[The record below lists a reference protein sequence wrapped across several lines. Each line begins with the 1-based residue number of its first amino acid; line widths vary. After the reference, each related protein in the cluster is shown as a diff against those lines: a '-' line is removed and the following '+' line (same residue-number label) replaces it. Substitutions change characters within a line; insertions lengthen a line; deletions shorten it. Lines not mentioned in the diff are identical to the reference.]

1 MRLTIE
7 FFKNS
12 IFPESDLSIFNEFQE
27 TAENDLFGKSTEK
40 SIDSVQK
47 ALNLFLSL
55 LTSVHENKFQE
66 ALLTMMN
73 KHFINFDKLN
83 EQFALDFETVQNLL
97 TSIQVTS
104 SIMDNYEIKKIQKN
118 WKAKYEL
125 EMKNKLNFKHEIKL
139 YREFRELEMMQE
151 LINFNSFFKSYLLEL
166 IFEFASAYEQR
177 LMYTYRV
184 LFFDQRFKE
193 INRKIR
199 NIHTNYSA
207 QLKEK
212 ISTMNLN
219 FY

>member
-7 FFKNS
+7 FFNNS
-12 IFPESDLSIFNEFQE
+12 IFPESYLSLFNEFQE
-27 TAENDLFGKSTEK
+27 TSENDIFSETIEK
-40 SIDSVQK
+40 SIDSTQK

-73 KHFINFDKLN
+73 KHFIGFDKLN
-83 EQFALDFETVQNLL
+83 QQFASDFETIQNLL
-97 TSIQVTS
+97 TSIQLTS
-104 SIMDNYEIKKIQKN
+104 SIMDDYEIKKTQKN

-166 IFEFASAYEQR
+166 IFEIASAYEQR

-184 LFFDQRFKE
+184 LFFDPRFKGL
-193 INRKIR
+193 NRKIR
-199 NIHTNYSA
+199 NIHSSFSV
-207 QLKEK
+207 QLKET

-219 FY
+219 HF